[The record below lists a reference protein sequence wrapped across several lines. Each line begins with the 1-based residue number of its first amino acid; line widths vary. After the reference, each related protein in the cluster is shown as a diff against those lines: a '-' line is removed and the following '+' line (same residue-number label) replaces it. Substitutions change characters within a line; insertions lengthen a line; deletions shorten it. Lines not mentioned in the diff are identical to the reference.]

1 MARLAGSRWE
11 GNMIKAN
18 SKEVEVAQTNQDR
31 ARAAV
36 QLYHAKPDERN
47 DPRFNH
53 VPRRPHLDVD
63 AVLAR
68 SLPKVTGE

>member
-1 MARLAGSRWE
+1 MSP
-11 GNMIKAN
+11 AN
-18 SKEVEVAQTNQDR
+18 SKEVEGEQAKQDR

-36 QLYHAKPDERN
+36 QIYHPKPEERN
-47 DPRFNH
+47 YPRFNL

>member
-1 MARLAGSRWE
+1 MSL
-11 GNMIKAN
+11 AN
-18 SKEVEVAQTNQDR
+18 SKEVEGEQTNQER
-31 ARAAV
+31 ARVVV
-36 QLYHAKPDERN
+36 QIYQAKRDERN
-47 DPRFNH
+47 DPRFND

>member
-1 MARLAGSRWE
+1 MARLAGSKWE
-11 GNMIKAN
+11 GNMTKAN
-18 SKEVEVAQTNQDR
+18 SKQIEDEQTNQDR

-36 QLYHAKPDERN
+36 PIYHAKPDERN
-47 DPRFNH
+47 DPRFNL